1 MTNEFY
7 SKKQKDIE
15 SIMSLADSNHNNK
28 LDLDEFI
35 IFMRAAR
42 FLLQFEVPGNP
53 KYVKTNNEFPTIRP
67 SMDLY

>member
-1 MTNEFY
+1 
-7 SKKQKDIE
+7 
-15 SIMSLADSNHNNK
+15 MSLADSNHNNT

-53 KYVKTNNEFPTIRP
+53 KYVKANNEFPTIRP